1 MEGFAVTAKLL
12 KISTEYCLPL
22 DSTSKILYLSVMK
35 TTTTKTTPPAA
46 LPATLNDLL
55 KAANATFVAAT
66 PEDKEKMV
74 DDFLDMFEDE
84 DGPDW

>member
-1 MEGFAVTAKLL
+1 
-12 KISTEYCLPL
+12 
-22 DSTSKILYLSVMK
+22 MK

-74 DDFLDMFEDE
+74 DDFLDMFEEE